1 MSTLPELEE
10 VQEDFNMGIICA
22 QQVLAHFAD
31 RLGLTEEI
39 ALRIASAFGSG
50 MDIARKNRTGRDGRD
65 PRAGRGRPDDRRN
78 ESFDAPRRPS
88 SRGQVR
94 GKEHNGRWFS
104 CLDLSL
110 DVLAKTLLNIP
121 HLVSWKIE
129 GRKKGP
135 HYVYHVV
142 TAYRMLRDNPGDA
155 QARKAAEE
163 ILQMSLG
170 RPSTRARFLPQ
181 KDHTI
186 PTTPDGQTSSGLLA
200 GKIRIEPEGGVT
212 LKPFFEL
219 LPQDYLRVGV
229 EDERWHG

>member
-1 MSTLPELEE
+1 
-10 VQEDFNMGIICA
+10 
-22 QQVLAHFAD
+22 
-31 RLGLTEEI
+31 
-39 ALRIASAFGSG
+39 
-50 MDIARKNRTGRDGRD
+50 
-65 PRAGRGRPDDRRN
+65 
-78 ESFDAPRRPS
+78 
-88 SRGQVR
+88 
-94 GKEHNGRWFS
+94 
-104 CLDLSL
+104 
-110 DVLAKTLLNIP
+110 
-121 HLVSWKIE
+121 
-129 GRKKGP
+129 
-135 HYVYHVV
+135 
-142 TAYRMLRDNPGDA
+142 MLRDNPGDA

-229 EDERWHG
+229 EDERWHAARAGLPRGRL